1 MHLAILLLGSNI
13 SPEKNIRAALALL
26 QDCCGVQDVST
37 TWQTPAVGSP
47 GPDFL
52 NVAVQVN
59 VEQDADSYKW
69 HVLRPIEENL
79 GRMRSAD
86 KNAPRTIDIDIIVWD
101 GTVQDAN
108 LWSRAF
114 VAIPV
119 SELAPHLIEPVSGKS
134 LRMIARD
141 LRDSST
147 ARPRPDI
154 KIHP

>member
-1 MHLAILLLGSNI
+1 MHQAILLLGSNI
-13 SPEKNIRAALALL
+13 SPEKNIRAALAML
-26 QDCCGVQDVST
+26 QDCCDVQAVSA

-52 NVAVQVN
+52 NLAMQVN

-69 HVLRPIEENL
+69 RVLRPIEEKL

-119 SELAPHLIEPVSGKS
+119 SELAPHLIEPASGKS

-141 LRDSST
+141 MRDPGGV
-147 ARPRPDI
+147 RPRPDI

>member
-1 MHLAILLLGSNI
+1 MHQAILLLGSNI
-13 SPEKNIRAALALL
+13 SPEKNIQAGLAML
-26 QDCCGVQDVST
+26 QECCGVQAVSA
-37 TWQTPAVGSP
+37 TWQTPAMGSP

-59 VEQDADSYKW
+59 VNQDADSYKW
-69 HVLRPIEENL
+69 HVLRPIEEKL

-101 GTVQDAN
+101 GVVQDAN

-114 VAIPV
+114 VAIPT
-119 SELAPHLIEPVSGKS
+119 SELAPNLIEPASGKS
-134 LRMIARD
+134 LRMIAQD
-141 LRDSST
+141 LRPPSG

-154 KIHP
+154 KIRL